1 MSRITYLLPQRAEGM
16 TTTFYRQITHRCR
29 QQKKSRKEYGYRN
42 DVEANDLFRKVK
54 AIKSE
59 QTMDG
64 DILVLEERQAYNE
77 AHQSHAYLLNM
88 KQTEL

>member
-1 MSRITYLLPQRAEGM
+1 M
-16 TTTFYRQITHRCR
+16 
-29 QQKKSRKEYGYRN
+29 EYGYRN
-42 DVEANDLFRKVK
+42 DVEANNHLCKVK
-54 AIKSE
+54 SIKSE

-77 AHQSHAYLLNM
+77 AHRSHACLLNM

>member
-1 MSRITYLLPQRAEGM
+1 MEWTTNLLPLIAERLA
-16 TTTFYRQITHRCR
+16 TTYYRQITHRCR
-29 QQKKSRKEYGYRN
+29 QHKKSRKEYGYRN
-42 DVEANDLFRKVK
+42 DMEANDLFRKVK
-54 AIKSE
+54 SIKSE

-77 AHQSHAYLLNM
+77 AHRSHACLLNK

>member
-1 MSRITYLLPQRAEGM
+1 M
-16 TTTFYRQITHRCR
+16 
-29 QQKKSRKEYGYRN
+29 
-42 DVEANDLFRKVK
+42 EANNLFRKVK
-54 AIKSE
+54 SIKSE

-77 AHQSHAYLLNM
+77 AHRSHACFLNM

>member
-1 MSRITYLLPQRAEGM
+1 MSAAKEIT
-16 TTTFYRQITHRCR
+16 
-29 QQKKSRKEYGYRN
+29 KEYGNRN

-54 AIKSE
+54 SIKSE
-59 QTMDG
+59 LTMDG

-77 AHQSHAYLLNM
+77 AHQSHACLLNM

>member
-1 MSRITYLLPQRAEGM
+1 M
-16 TTTFYRQITHRCR
+16 TSF
-29 QQKKSRKEYGYRN
+29 
-42 DVEANDLFRKVK
+42 VKVK

-64 DILVLEERQAYNE
+64 GILVLEERQAYNE

-88 KQTEL
+88 KQREHKKRQRTSRLTVSDF

>member
-1 MSRITYLLPQRAEGM
+1 MSAAKEIT
-16 TTTFYRQITHRCR
+16 
-29 QQKKSRKEYGYRN
+29 KEYGNRN

-54 AIKSE
+54 SIKSE

-88 KQTEL
+88 KQREQKRDSGPHGSPSQISG

>member
-1 MSRITYLLPQRAEGM
+1 MSAAKEIT
-16 TTTFYRQITHRCR
+16 
-29 QQKKSRKEYGYRN
+29 KEYGYRN

-54 AIKSE
+54 SIKSE

-64 DILVLEERQAYNE
+64 DIQVLEERQAYNE
-77 AHQSHAYLLNM
+77 AHRSHAYLLNI